1 MCSDCKRYILNY
13 ILIRRDMILCF
24 SNPKISLI
32 IPVYNVEKFLRT
44 TLGSVFAQTFKDFE
58 VIIVNDGSTDSSF
71 EIIKEY
77 DEKHD
82 NMVVI
87 NQENQG
93 QGIARNNAL
102 KVAKGEYVAF
112 LDSDDFLEPDFLEE
126 LYKTATEND
135 ADISCCSFRLN
146 YEKGFHEIFMAFTP
160 RKSSVISSDEALKK
174 LILDITMHHYLWN
187 KLYKRSLFT
196 ENNIIFY
203 DMFFE
208 DIATC
213 PKLFYYANK
222 VAITN
227 KCLYNYR
234 RHKKS
239 TIAEMDAVKI
249 NDFIKSLGAMRNFL
263 EYENIYKEYQFHFKA
278 YALRASLQVYF
289 SILFEHIYKMNFN
302 GMGTNLKNAYISI
315 KLFCSNNYIPE
326 INPPILPFYV
336 KQPKNKRKKKKS
348 TIQKA

>member
-1 MCSDCKRYILNY
+1 MCS
-13 ILIRRDMILCF
+13 

-32 IPVYNVEKFLRT
+32 IPVYNVEKFLKT
-44 TLGSVFAQTFKDFE
+44 TLDSVFAQTFKDFE
-58 VIIVNDGSTDSSF
+58 VIIVNDGSTDSSL

-77 DEKHD
+77 SKNYS

-102 KVAKGEYVAF
+102 KVAKGEYIAF
-112 LDSDDFLEPDFLEE
+112 LDSDDFLEPDFLEV
-126 LYKTATEND
+126 LYNTAVDNN
-135 ADISCCSFRLN
+135 ADIACCSFKLN
-146 YEKGFHEIFMAFTP
+146 YEKGFHELFMAFTP
-160 RKSSVISSDEALKK
+160 RKCSVISSDEALKK
-174 LILDITMHHYLWN
+174 LILDITIHHFLWN
-187 KLYKRSLFT
+187 KIYKRSLFT
-196 ENNIIFY
+196 ENSITFY

-249 NDFIKSLGAMRNFL
+249 NDFIKSLGVMRNFL
-263 EYENIYKEYQFHFKA
+263 EYKKIYKDYQYYFKA

-289 SILFEHIYKMNFN
+289 SIFWEHVGKMNFT
-302 GMGTNLKNAYISI
+302 GMPTNLKNAAVSI
-315 KLFCSNNYIPE
+315 KLFLSNNYIPE
-326 INPPILPFYV
+326 ANPPILPFYV
-336 KQPKNKRKKKKS
+336 KQPKNKRKRSS
-348 TIQKA
+348 TQKA